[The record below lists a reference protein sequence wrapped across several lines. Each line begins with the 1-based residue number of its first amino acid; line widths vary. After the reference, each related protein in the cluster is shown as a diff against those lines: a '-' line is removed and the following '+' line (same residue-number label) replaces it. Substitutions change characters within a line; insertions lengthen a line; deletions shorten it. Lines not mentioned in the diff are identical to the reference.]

1 MNVTNLKI
9 RKVER
14 KNILVGFAEV
24 ELDSC
29 LVIHGIRI
37 LEGKNGYFIGM
48 PNKKNKKDKY
58 LDIVHPSNT
67 KFRNKLT
74 KIIIDEFNKKGAEA
88 INEN

>member
-1 MNVTNLKI
+1 MNITNLKV

-14 KNILVGFAEV
+14 KKILVGFADV
-24 ELDSC
+24 ELNNC
-29 LVIHGIRI
+29 LVIHSIRI

-67 KFRNKLT
+67 EFRNKLT
-74 KIIIDEFNKKGAEA
+74 KAIIDEFNKEGVEVT
-88 INEN
+88 NEN

>member
-9 RKVER
+9 RKV
-14 KNILVGFAEV
+14 KGKKTLVGFAEV

-67 KFRNKLT
+67 EFRNKLT

>member
-48 PNKKNKKDKY
+48 PNKKKDKY

-67 KFRNKLT
+67 EFRNKLT

>member
-24 ELDSC
+24 DSC

-67 KFRNKLT
+67 EFRNKLT

>member
-1 MNVTNLKI
+1 
-9 RKVER
+9 
-14 KNILVGFAEV
+14 
-24 ELDSC
+24 
-29 LVIHGIRI
+29 
-37 LEGKNGYFIGM
+37 M

-67 KFRNKLT
+67 EFRNKLT